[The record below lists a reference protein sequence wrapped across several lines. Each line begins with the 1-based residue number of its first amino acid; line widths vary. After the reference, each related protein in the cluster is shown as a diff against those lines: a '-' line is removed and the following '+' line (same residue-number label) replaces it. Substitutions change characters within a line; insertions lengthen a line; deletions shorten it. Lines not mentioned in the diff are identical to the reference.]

1 MKDPK
6 ELLAQMT
13 LEEKVAMCDG
23 KDFWHLKGI
32 ERLGIPEIMV
42 CDGPHGL
49 RKKDYERKGSSLSAS
64 VPSICFPTAVTTAC
78 SWDPDLLEKM
88 GKALGGKCLE
98 EKVGVLLG
106 PGVNMKRS
114 PLCGRNFEYFSED
127 PVLAGELAASFI
139 NGVQS
144 RGVGTSLKHFCAND
158 QETRRMNGDSVVD
171 ERALREVYL
180 PAFEIAVKKSQP
192 WTVMNSY
199 NKINGTFGS
208 ENAHTQTEILRDEWG
223 FEGAIVTD
231 WGACNERDDGLLAGN
246 DIEMPSSSGSGAR
259 KILNAIQSGKISEEI
274 LDARVLKI
282 LELIKKAAD
291 GAEKAAK
298 EGFEFDEEKDH
309 ILAKEIAEQSMVLLK
324 NDGILPLDK
333 SKKVAVIGEM
343 AKTPRYQGAGSSQ
356 INPTH
361 LDSAYDIL
369 VEAGVDASY
378 SQGYERTLAKAK
390 KNPAH
395 IAEAVEAAKAA
406 DTVLLFIGLTE
417 DYESEGFDRS
427 HMKLPDAHI
436 ELVKAVSAVN
446 KNIVVILSGGAPVEF
461 GWDNDSIRA
470 ILNSYL
476 GGQAG
481 AGAVVDIVLGNVNP
495 CGKLA
500 ETYPEKLEDNPSIN
514 NFPGNLATVEYRE
527 SVYIGYRYYEKAQQP
542 VRYPFG
548 YGLSYTTFE
557 YSGLNLDKSEMDEN
571 DTLSVSFRV
580 KNTGSVAGSE
590 IAQLY
595 VGDRESTIFR
605 PVKELKGF
613 KKVYLEPGEEKEITI
628 TLNKRA
634 FAFFNVKTNDWCVES
649 GDFDIYVGASSA
661 DIKLTG
667 SVMVNAAPAEI
678 PDYRQSAPIYYTG
691 KVQSVP
697 DDQFTAVLGRPI
709 PPTERDRS
717 LPLTVV
723 DSFETASYTKWGGRF
738 NNAMHK
744 MIPVFVKGP
753 GADFAIGIATQTP
766 IRDFMS
772 MSGGVF
778 SEKMADGLLR
788 ILNGD
793 KPGKGLRMILSDI
806 PRALKGI
813 GPLMKQI

>member
-13 LEEKVAMCDG
+13 LEEKAAMCDG
-23 KDFWHLKGI
+23 RDFWHLKGL

-49 RKKDYERKGSSLSAS
+49 RKKDYDKKGSSLVAS
-64 VPSICFPTAVTTAC
+64 IPAICFPTAATTAC
-78 SWDPDLLEKM
+78 SWDTGLLGEM
-88 GKALGGKCLE
+88 GKALGGKCLK

-127 PVLAGELAASFI
+127 PLLAGELAAAFI

-158 QETRRMNGDSVVD
+158 QESRRMNGDSVVD
-171 ERALREVYL
+171 ERALREIYL
-180 PAFEIAVKKSQP
+180 PAFETAVKKAQP

-208 ENAHTQTEILRDEWG
+208 ENAHTQTEILRDTWG

-231 WGACNERDDGLLAGN
+231 WGAANNRVMGLAAGN
-246 DIEMPSSSGSGAR
+246 DIEMPSSSGMGTK
-259 KILNAIQSGKISEEI
+259 KILAAIEAGEISEDLLNE
-274 LDARVLKI
+274 RVLKI
-282 LELIKKAAD
+282 LELIKKASD
-291 GAEKAAK
+291 GAEKAEK

-309 ILAKEIAEQSMVLLK
+309 ELAKRVAEQSMVLLK
-324 NDGILPLDK
+324 NNGILPLDK
-333 SKKVAVIGEM
+333 SKKIAVIGEM
-343 AKTPRYQGAGSSQ
+343 AKAPRYQGAGSSQ

-361 LDSAYDIL
+361 LDNAYDL
-369 VEAGVDASY
+369 LASAGVSVTYA
-378 SQGYERTLAKAK
+378 QGYERTLAKAK

-395 IAEAVEAAKAA
+395 IAEAVETAKNA

-417 DYESEGFDRS
+417 DYESEGFDRR
-427 HMKLPDAHI
+427 HMKIPEAHTQ
-436 ELVKAVSAVN
+436 LVEAVSAVN
-446 KNIVVILSGGAPVEF
+446 KNIVVVLAGGAPVEF
-461 GWDNDSIRA
+461 DWDNDSICA

-481 AGAVVDIVLGNVNP
+481 AGAVVDILLGNVNP

-500 ETYPEKLEDNPSIN
+500 ETYPEKLEDNPSFN
-514 NFPGNLATVEYRE
+514 NFPGNIATVEYRE
-527 SVYIGYRYYEKAQQP
+527 SIYIGYRYYEKAQAK

-557 YSGLNLDKSEMDEN
+557 YSDLKLDKNEMDEN
-571 DTLSVSFRV
+571 DTLTVSFKV

-595 VGDRESTIFR
+595 VGDKESTVFR

-613 KKVYLEPGEEKEITI
+613 AKVTLNPGEEKEVS
-628 TLNKRA
+628 LKLDRRA
-634 FAFFNVKTNDWCVES
+634 FAFFNTITNDWCVES
-649 GDFDIYVGASSA
+649 GEFEICVGASSA
-661 DIKLTG
+661 DIRLDAC
-667 SVMVNAAPAEI
+667 VNVSAAACEI
-678 PDYRQSAPIYYTG
+678 PDYRESAPLYYTG

-697 DDQFTAVLGRPI
+697 DDQFTAVLGREI
-709 PPTERDRS
+709 PPVERDRS
-717 LPLTVV
+717 TPLTVV
-723 DSFETASYTKWGGRF
+723 DSFETASYTKWGGRL
-738 NNAMHK
+738 NNTMHK
-744 MIPVFVKGP
+744 MIPLFVKGP
-753 GADFAIGIATQTP
+753 GADFAVGIATQTP
-766 IRDFMS
+766 IRNFMS

>member
-6 ELLAQMT
+6 ELLALMT
-13 LEEKVAMCDG
+13 LEEKAAMCDG
-23 KDFWHLKGI
+23 KDYWHLKGI

-49 RKKDYERKGSSLSAS
+49 RKKDYEKKGSSLSAS

-88 GKALGGKCLE
+88 GKALGGKCLK

-158 QETRRMNGDSVVD
+158 QESRRMNGDSVVD
-171 ERALREVYL
+171 ERALREIYL
-180 PAFEIAVKKSQP
+180 PAFEIAVKKAQP

-208 ENAHTQTEILRDEWG
+208 ENAHTQTEILRDDWG

-231 WGACNERDDGLLAGN
+231 WGACNNRDDGLVAGN
-246 DIEMPSSSGSGAR
+246 DIEMPSSSGAGTR
-259 KILNAIQSGKISEEI
+259 KILDAVKSGKISEE
-274 LDARVLKI
+274 LLNERVLKI

-291 GAEKAAK
+291 GAEKAEK

-309 ILAKEIAEQSMVLLK
+309 LLAKEIAEQSMVLLK

-361 LDSAYDIL
+361 LDGAYDIL
-369 VEAGVDASY
+369 VAAGVNATY

-395 IAEAVEAAKAA
+395 IEEAVAAAKNA

-417 DYESEGFDRS
+417 DYESEGFDRT

-461 GWDNDSIRA
+461 DWDNDSVRA

-481 AGAVVDIVLGNVNP
+481 AGAVVDIVLGKVNP
-495 CGKLA
+495 SGKLA
-500 ETYPEKLEDNPSIN
+500 ETYPEKLEDNPSFN
-514 NFPGNLATVEYRE
+514 NFPGNIATVEYRE
-527 SVYIGYRYYEKAQQP
+527 SVYIGYRYYEKAGQS

-557 YSGLNLDKSEMDEN
+557 YSGLYIDKTDMDEN

-580 KNTGSVAGSE
+580 KNTGSVAGFE
-590 IAQLY
+590 TAQLY
-595 VGDRESTIFR
+595 VGDPESTIFR

-613 KKVYLEPGEEKEITI
+613 KKIWLKPGEEKAITI

-634 FAFFNVKTNDWCVES
+634 FAFFNVKTNGWCVES
-649 GDFDIYVGASSA
+649 GIFNIYVGASSA
-661 DIKLTG
+661 DIRLTG
-667 SVMVNAAPAEI
+667 SVNVTAAPVEI
-678 PDYRQSAPIYYTG
+678 PDYRETAPVYYTG

-717 LPLTVV
+717 TPLTVV
-723 DSFETASYTKWGGRF
+723 DSFETSSYTKWGGRI
-738 NNAMHK
+738 NNLMHK

-766 IRDFMS
+766 IRNFIS

-778 SEKMADGLLR
+778 SEKMAAGLLR

-806 PRALKGI
+806 PRAIKGI